1 MRMSDWS
8 SDGCSSDLDENA
20 SGTVLGRKA
29 QGSFRILAAGD
40 TIFGAFDAV
49 VHGITGEVREGL
61 AETLDHGLVEF
72 GMLAGYFQ
80 LHVLAF
86 RGRKVAQ
93 NARHTAE
100 HAGDR
105 LRTNGHRAFLAVAGQ
120 AFEQRECLVRERK
133 STRLNSSH

>member
-49 VHGITGEVREGL
+49 VHGITDEVREGL

-80 LHVLAF
+80 LHVLGC
-86 RGRKVAQ
+86 REVGRAS
-93 NARHTAE
+93 
-100 HAGDR
+100 
-105 LRTNGHRAFLAVAGQ
+105 
-120 AFEQRECLVRERK
+120 CRERVCQYGYL
-133 STRLNSSH
+133 TVVAV